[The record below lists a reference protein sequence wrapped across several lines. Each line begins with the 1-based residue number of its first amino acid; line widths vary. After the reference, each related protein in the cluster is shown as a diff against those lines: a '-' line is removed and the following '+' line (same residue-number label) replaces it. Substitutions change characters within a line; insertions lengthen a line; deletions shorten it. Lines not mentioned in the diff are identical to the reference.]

1 MLTSMLRRLV
11 FASLT
16 VGACAPATT
25 PPPSDALASSL
36 AGKTILWIGAHPDD
50 ESVVSPLF
58 ADVCRERGARC
69 TLFVA
74 TRGDAGECGRAGGCA
89 PDLATVRVAEMQR
102 AAAVL
107 GARVIQWDLPD
118 VATGTTQDVAAR
130 WSAHAGSTEALR
142 AAFLAAV
149 APVRPDFVFAF
160 DDRHGSTCHPAHRA
174 SAGFAGMLLAAGVV
188 TAAQIYLA
196 ESRFDIRPDLS
207 SIGYVSAIATNE
219 RAQYNGDI
227 LLATA
232 RKTAWEVM
240 IDGLRAH
247 ESQFD
252 ARKIAAFAAA
262 PTAQRRVFFASLPE
276 ALANANAPGSR
287 FCGD

>member
-1 MLTSMLRRLV
+1 MLRRLV
-11 FASLT
+11 FVSLALA
-16 VGACAPATT
+16 ACAPPIA
-25 PPPSDALASSL
+25 PPARSALADSL
-36 AGKTILWIGAHPDD
+36 AGKSVLWIGAHPDD

-74 TRGDAGECGRAGGCA
+74 TRGAAGECGRAGGCS
-89 PDLATVRVAEMQR
+89 PDLATVRVGEMQR

-107 GARVIQWDLPD
+107 GATVIQWDLPD
-118 VATGTTQDVAAR
+118 VATGTPEAVIAR
-130 WSAHAGSTEALR
+130 WAAHTGSIEALR

-160 DDRHGSTCHPAHRA
+160 DERHGSTCHPAHRA
-174 SAGFAGMLLAAGVV
+174 SAGFAAMLLDAGVV

-196 ESRFDIRPDLS
+196 ESRFDIRADLS
-207 SIGYVSAIATNE
+207 SIGYIPAIAT
-219 RAQYNGDI
+219 RAEQQYDGTQ
-227 LLATA
+227 LLASA
-232 RKTAWEVM
+232 QKSAWEVM

-252 ARKIAAFAAA
+252 ARKIAAFTAA
-262 PTAQRRVFFASLPE
+262 PSAQRRVFFASLPE
-276 ALANANAPGSR
+276 ARANPAAPGANA
-287 FCGD
+287 CGD